1 MRCHK
6 RYAER
11 MYRRDGLS
19 FLSTKWHS
27 FVVKCCKNRVMY
39 HANLVWMI
47 SGFSCQSSMFTH
59 ICVITSVWK
68 QDVQDVRL
76 Y

>member
-6 RYAER
+6 RCAEKT
-11 MYRRDGLS
+11 YRRDELL
-19 FLSTKWHS
+19 FLSKWHS
-27 FVVKCCKNRVMY
+27 FVVKYCRDRVMY

-68 QDVQDVRL
+68 QVVQDG
-76 Y
+76 